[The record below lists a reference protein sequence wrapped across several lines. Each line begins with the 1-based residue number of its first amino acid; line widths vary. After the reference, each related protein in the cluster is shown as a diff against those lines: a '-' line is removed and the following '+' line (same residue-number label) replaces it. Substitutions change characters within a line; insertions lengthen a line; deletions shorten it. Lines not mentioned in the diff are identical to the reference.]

1 MSKTRYVVKLA
12 LVGIR
17 PLRFLVRKTKWWSH
31 LTLIKTKQS
40 KSLFISKMA
49 AKGSAAKSASG
60 ASMSKYDVEVEG
72 RLQKLEAAVHSH
84 EGGEVSSDLEA
95 MIKEVYTWYLDA
107 RTKV

>member
-1 MSKTRYVVKLA
+1 
-12 LVGIR
+12 
-17 PLRFLVRKTKWWSH
+17 
-31 LTLIKTKQS
+31 
-40 KSLFISKMA
+40 MA
-49 AKGSAAKSASG
+49 TQGKAAKSASG